1 MTLDFKLILK
11 YVLFKNNNF
20 FLKSNFIN
28 DENNMIFVNKNIFYY
43 LSLHIKLS
51 SFFYSTQLIDVFAYE
66 IPCNFNKKNK
76 KNVLNNVMVYNFQN
90 CFNQKR
96 LFIFLNTASNV
107 FIENKKI
114 KNKNIK
120 SLTELF
126 LNANWLEREVSEL
139 NGIFFLGKKDIRNLM
154 LQYGDSSAPFRKSYP
169 SVGLREVY
177 YDSVNDSLL
186 HSPVSIQF

>member
-20 FLKSNFIN
+20 FLKSNCIN
-28 DENNMIFVNKNIFYY
+28 DENNMIFITKNVFYY

-66 IPCNFNKKNK
+66 IPSNFNKENK

-90 CFNQKR
+90 CLNQKR

-126 LNANWLEREVSEL
+126 SNAN
-139 NGIFFLGKKDIRNLM
+139 
-154 LQYGDSSAPFRKSYP
+154 
-169 SVGLREVY
+169 
-177 YDSVNDSLL
+177 
-186 HSPVSIQF
+186 